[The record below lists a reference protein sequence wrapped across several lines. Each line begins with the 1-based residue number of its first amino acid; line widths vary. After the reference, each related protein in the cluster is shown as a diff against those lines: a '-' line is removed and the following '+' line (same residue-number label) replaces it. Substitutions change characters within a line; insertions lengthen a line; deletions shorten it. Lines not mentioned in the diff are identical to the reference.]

1 MTLEAP
7 QCGQVGIDVGYRPS
21 GGGWNSPL
29 LRLLFL
35 LLDEAA
41 AFILAEE
48 TAAAGVGNDAV
59 A

>member
-21 GGGWNSPL
+21 GGGWNSLPL
-29 LRLLFL
+29 RLRLLS
-35 LLDEAA
+35 DEAA
-41 AFILAEE
+41 ALILAEE
-48 TAAAGVGNDAV
+48 TAAAGVGKDAV